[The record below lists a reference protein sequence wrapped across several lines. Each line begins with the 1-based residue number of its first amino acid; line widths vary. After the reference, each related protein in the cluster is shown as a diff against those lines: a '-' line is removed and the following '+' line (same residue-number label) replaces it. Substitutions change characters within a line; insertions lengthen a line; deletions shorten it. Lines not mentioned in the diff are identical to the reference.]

1 MTSGEFKSILLPCY
15 KRMYLTAFAI
25 LRDHDDAS
33 DAVQDAIT
41 SLWQK
46 HKELKIPD
54 NPQAFCNR
62 IVRNTSI
69 DRLRVSTNRYFENID
84 NLGAMAG
91 ETKADAEAS
100 FTTTSAFISELL
112 ISFKEK
118 QRKIL
123 ILSIFSQL
131 ANDEICEI
139 TGESP
144 ENVRTIISRGRK
156 KIKEYLNNET

>member
-1 MTSGEFKSILLPCY
+1 
-15 KRMYLTAFAI
+15 MYLTALAI

-41 SLWQK
+41 SLWQN
-46 HKELKIPD
+46 HEELKIPD

-62 IVRNTSI
+62 TMRNTCI
-69 DRLRVSTNRYFENID
+69 DRLRSSSKRYFENID
-84 NLGAMAG
+84 NLGAI
-91 ETKADAEAS
+91 ADGMNADTEAS
-100 FTTTSAFISELL
+100 FTTTSAFISKLLL
-112 ISFKEK
+112 IFKEK

-131 ANDEICEI
+131 TNDEICEI
-139 TGESP
+139 TGETP

-156 KIKEYLNNET
+156 KIKEYLNNETGQ